1 MERKIEL
8 KLIDPNHYW
17 MKGVYLIRIG
27 RMKYVG
33 KANCIGERMKKHQ
46 SEINKAIRDFSSIVN
61 SVSGEKMGYSYI
73 KVGRYLLENP
83 QINSGTV
90 ELLERQVCSNRLYFS
105 ENFYLKE
112 ISEDD
117 NSFNICTSGSRPGNE
132 KDNLW
137 DAKVIDGEV
146 VCFDPRFP
154 DLKVKTSVS
163 GNKNRAMMKK
173 INDEKQTPA
182 YRKKVLLQN
191 KEELIA
197 KYPQLKDKIINETI
211 KRLLEI
217 G

>member
-8 KLIDPNHYW
+8 KLIDPNDYW
-17 MKGVYLIRIG
+17 RKGGYLIRIG

-105 ENFYLKE
+105 KSVASMLK
-112 ISEDD
+112 
-117 NSFNICTSGSRPGNE
+117 R
-132 KDNLW
+132 
-137 DAKVIDGEV
+137 
-146 VCFDPRFP
+146 
-154 DLKVKTSVS
+154 
-163 GNKNRAMMKK
+163 
-173 INDEKQTPA
+173 
-182 YRKKVLLQN
+182 
-191 KEELIA
+191 
-197 KYPQLKDKIINETI
+197 
-211 KRLLEI
+211 
-217 G
+217 